1 MRDRVRAARSPRSQS
16 SGILGT
22 RARVGLLAFFDRL
35 AARLRAGRSALAA
48 VIAGGI
54 VVVAVLRITQS
65 YGILSGTFDEP
76 AHVAAGMQWLDQGR
90 FDYEPFTPPLAR
102 VAVALGPYL
111 IGLRSH
117 GSETIWREGKR
128 ILYSDGEYR
137 RNLALA
143 RLGVLPFFLVTVLVV
158 WCWARRVGGAHTAA
172 AGVGLCATLP
182 PLLAHSGFATTDM
195 AATAMSTLALYQ
207 FSCWLDKRALW
218 RSAALGIAVGLC
230 VLAKFSLLL
239 FLPAGGL
246 AILSLRWRRRF
257 SAQPVLP
264 AVRIPVSLGIAAGLA
279 ALVVWAGYRF
289 SFGPALGTLPVPAP
303 ELWRGLA
310 DARQL
315 KAIGHEAYLFGD
327 ISNSGWWYFFP
338 VALAVKTPLPFFVLA
353 LLGVWSAIR
362 QQTARRFLE
371 PAVAAAAI
379 LAASLFTNMN
389 SGLRYVLPIYPLAAV
404 VAGFGVTV
412 MWTAVPRRWVM
423 RTAVVALLLWQVGS
437 TWRAHPDYLPW
448 FNVLAGREPERI
460 LVNGD
465 LDWGQDLLRLADTV
479 RARGIDSLTL
489 AYFGSA
495 DPREHF
501 ARVRPMAPFER
512 PSGWFAV
519 SVAVIKGLHVPDHTG
534 FEWLEAVE
542 PEAQVGMSI
551 RLYHLKEANRPP
563 Q

>member
-1 MRDRVRAARSPRSQS
+1 M
-16 SGILGT
+16 
-22 RARVGLLAFFDRL
+22 
-35 AARLRAGRSALAA
+35 
-48 VIAGGI
+48 IAGGI

-76 AHVAAGMQWLDQGR
+76 AHVAAGMEWLDQGR
-90 FDYEPFTPPLAR
+90 FDYEPLTPPLAR

-117 GSETIWREGKR
+117 GSETIWREGKL

-158 WCWARRVGGAHTAA
+158 WCWARRVGGAPTAA
-172 AGVGLCATLP
+172 AAVGLCVTLP
-182 PLLAHSGFATTDM
+182 PLLAHSGLATTDM
-195 AATAMSTLALYQ
+195 PATAMSTLALYQ
-207 FSCWLDKRALW
+207 FSCWLDERALW
-218 RSAALGIAVGLC
+218 RSAALGMAVGLC
-230 VLAKFSLLL
+230 VLAKFTLLL
-239 FLPAGGL
+239 FLPVAGL
-246 AILSLRWRRRF
+246 AILLLRWRRRF
-257 SAQPVLP
+257 SAQPASP
-264 AVRIPVSLGIAAGLA
+264 AMRIPASLGIAAGLA

-289 SFGPALGTLPVPAP
+289 SFGPALGALPVPAS
-303 ELWRGLA
+303 ELWQGLA
-310 DARQL
+310 DAWRL
-315 KAIGHEAYLFGD
+315 NAVIGQEAYLFGD
-327 ISNSGWWYFFP
+327 ISNTGWWYFFP
-338 VALAVKTPLPFFVLA
+338 VAIAVKTPLPFFVLA
-353 LLGVWSAIR
+353 VVGVWGAIR
-362 QQTARRFLE
+362 QQAARRFLE

-379 LAASLFTNMN
+379 LAAIIFTNLN
-389 SGLRYVLPIYPLAAV
+389 IGLRHVLPIYPLAAV

-412 MWTAVPRRWVM
+412 MWTAVPRRSVM

-460 LVNGD
+460 LVSGD

-501 ARVRPMAPFER
+501 ARVRPMARFER

-519 SVAVIKGLHVPDHTG
+519 SVAVIKGLHVPGHTG

-542 PEAQVGMSI
+542 PEAKIGKSI
-551 RLYHLKEANRPP
+551 RLYHLREANGPP
-563 Q
+563 P